1 MDQTLDQVIKTR
13 KIKFNGRSMKQQ
25 GGQKQG
31 GQKQQFVKR
40 TGGPGFVK
48 NQFQRRQNFVQ
59 FRPRGQFV
67 RNFNQRR
74 PQQQFARM
82 NNMMMFGG
90 VQKRTQGGQ
99 FMMGN
104 RQNFQ
109 QRRPFGQQQFVM
121 QRGFVQQQRPQFRR
135 NMMQMFQ
142 PRRMNFQ
149 QRNNFGQ
156 MRFQQNRPAMRQN
169 QPTKLYISNL
179 DFGVTNQDVKELF
192 SEFGPMVRYGV
203 NFSAGGRSVGSAEVF
218 FKNKISAI
226 KAMQKYNGVTLDGR
240 PMKLEIAGGSPVMQ
254 NQQVQ
259 RQQQRP
265 MMQQRLPQGMA
276 RNNMNKMMKFVP
288 NKAANNFAAKKIVA
302 QAVLRRAKNF
312 GVQKQM
318 GGRIVK
324 SKMMKKKMVAPDAE
338 QLDADLEAYAASKDW
353 AKVQQLKWIST
364 FNVNP
369 TDPFSPNFNTLAAHK
384 HFSSCFTLWES
395 GACFGHFLLLK
406 VFHEV
411 CFSDVF
417 VFKRSS
423 FRFALKFFNF
433 HVPMILEMKTL

>member
-31 GQKQQFVKR
+31 GQRQQFVKS

-74 PQQQFARM
+74 PQQFARM

-99 FMMGN
+99 FRMGN

-156 MRFQQNRPAMRQN
+156 MRFQQNRPMPAMRQN

-259 RQQQRP
+259 RQQRP

-302 QAVLRRAKNF
+302 QAVLRRAKKNF

-338 QLDADLEAYAASKDW
+338 QLDADLEAYAASKD
-353 AKVQQLKWIST
+353 
-364 FNVNP
+364 
-369 TDPFSPNFNTLAAHK
+369 
-384 HFSSCFTLWES
+384 
-395 GACFGHFLLLK
+395 
-406 VFHEV
+406 
-411 CFSDVF
+411 
-417 VFKRSS
+417 
-423 FRFALKFFNF
+423 
-433 HVPMILEMKTL
+433 